1 VEAVFQCHPAIR
13 AVETSV
19 FCASS
24 PSFLPHVIA
33 QLSVEPGKTRTEPTD
48 LTAGAL
54 HLRLLSGGETADV
67 ELSPRSSLSVS
78 IAPHELRAEAVGL
91 EARDGAGA
99 HLQPTVALQS
109 RAEKT
114 AVVLLERGGFDSGAV
129 LGSVIATFPD
139 FLDLFATEAPATGV
153 ELSIAHLAL
162 LFSDLTGST
171 ALYEKVGDA
180 RAFAI
185 VQEHFRDMTEVVV
198 ETRGAVVKTMGDAVM
213 ATFTSPV
220 DAVNAAIRMIERC
233 RERHGELGLGAKL
246 GIAAG
251 PCLAVRANDRIDFF
265 GTTVN
270 MAARLQAKAEGGQI
284 VVTEELAAHPDVRT
298 RIASFGRAPLKAA
311 LKGISAEQHL
321 IAIDVPPAEA
331 ARRIDNQRSP

>member
-1 VEAVFQCHPAIR
+1 
-13 AVETSV
+13 
-19 FCASS
+19 
-24 PSFLPHVIA
+24 LPHVIA
-33 QLSVEPGKTRTEPTD
+33 QLAVPPGKARSEPTD
-48 LTAGAL
+48 LAPGAY
-54 HLRLLSGGETADV
+54 HLRLLSGGSATDV
-67 ELSPRSSLSVS
+67 ELSAPSSLCVS
-78 IAPHELRAEAVGL
+78 IEPSDLRAEAVPPDDAPKL
-91 EARDGAGA
+91 
-99 HLQPTVALQS
+99 VLQS
-109 RAEKT
+109 KSERPE
-114 AVVLLERGGFDSGAV
+114 VVLVERAGFDSGAV
-129 LGSVIATFPD
+129 LGSVVATFPD

-171 ALYEKVGDA
+171 ALYERVGDA

-185 VQEHFRDMTEVVV
+185 VQEHFHDMTDAVVAC
-198 ETRGAVVKTMGDAVM
+198 RGAVVKTMGDAVM

-220 DAVNAAIRMIERC
+220 DALDAAIRMIERC
-233 RERHGELGLGAKL
+233 RTRHGDLGLGAKL

-284 VVTEELAAHPDVRT
+284 VVTEDLAAHPDIRD
-298 RIASFGRAPLKAA
+298 RIAAYPRAPLKAT

-321 IAIDVPPAEA
+321 IAIDVLPP
-331 ARRIDNQRSP
+331 S

>member
-1 VEAVFQCHPAIR
+1 V
-13 AVETSV
+13 SV
-19 FCASS
+19 
-24 PSFLPHVIA
+24 
-33 QLSVEPGKTRTEPTD
+33 G
-48 LTAGAL
+48 
-54 HLRLLSGGETADV
+54 
-67 ELSPRSSLSVS
+67 PR
-78 IAPHELRAEAVGL
+78 ELRAEPISTGASATLTL
-91 EARDGAGA
+91 E
-99 HLQPTVALQS
+99 S
-109 RAEKT
+109 SAEKP
-114 AVVLLERGGFDSGAV
+114 AVLLVERAGFDSDAV

-171 ALYEKVGDA
+171 ALYERIGDA

-185 VQEHFRDMTEVVV
+185 VEEHFRDMTEAVVAFH
-198 ETRGAVVKTMGDAVM
+198 GAVVKTMGDAVM
-213 ATFTSPV
+213 AAFTSPV
-220 DAVNAAIRMIERC
+220 DAVAAAIRMIELC

-246 GIAAG
+246 GVAAG

-284 VVTEELAAHPDVRT
+284 VVTEDLAAHPDILAK
-298 RIASFGRAPLKAA
+298 IAAFPRVPLKAT

-321 IAIDVPPAEA
+321 LAIDVTGKA
-331 ARRIDNQRSP
+331 